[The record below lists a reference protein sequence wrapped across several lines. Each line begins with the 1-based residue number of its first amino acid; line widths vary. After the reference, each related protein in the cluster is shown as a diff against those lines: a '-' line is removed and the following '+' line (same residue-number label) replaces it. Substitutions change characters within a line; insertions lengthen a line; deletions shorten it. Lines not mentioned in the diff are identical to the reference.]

1 MCLPFLRVASILR
14 HHMYNEELPE
24 VLVEADEFVR
34 LVYYLELV
42 SHGMDRSKF
51 NSSVVFT
58 WKDEKL
64 DFVEFWYGQFRV
76 FAERSQISARNFL
89 SELHIPWKQ
98 PKLLQLPYQ
107 YDKIFQVSMNS
118 RGCVRSMH
126 VITFFL
132 HVRYYLQYYQ
142 RKVCNYCNLIPNEGS
157 ICLICGTLV
166 CFKQPCCKR
175 DKVHEATQVRIK
187 SLGRD

>member
-1 MCLPFLRVASILR
+1 MVRVYELMMYYIVLFLFTHHQIQEMCLPFLRVASVLR

-58 WKDEKL
+58 WNDDKL
-64 DFVEFWYGQFRV
+64 DFVEYWFEQFRMY
-76 FAERSQISARNFL
+76 AERSQISARNFL

-107 YDKIFQVSMNS
+107 YDKIFQV
-118 RGCVRSMH
+118 RS
-126 VITFFL
+126 V
-132 HVRYYLQYYQ
+132 
-142 RKVCNYCNLIPNEGS
+142 
-157 ICLICGTLV
+157 
-166 CFKQPCCKR
+166 
-175 DKVHEATQVRIK
+175 
-187 SLGRD
+187 

>member
-1 MCLPFLRVASILR
+1 MCLPFLRVASVLR

-64 DFVEFWYGQFRV
+64 DFVEYWFEQFRGY
-76 FAERSQISARNFL
+76 AERSQISARNFL

-107 YDKIFQVSMNS
+107 YDKIFQVISVFHMWK
-118 RGCVRSMH
+118 
-126 VITFFL
+126 
-132 HVRYYLQYYQ
+132 
-142 RKVCNYCNLIPNEGS
+142 KVCLLFLRLHSSFLFPCSIINEKPVT
-157 ICLICGTLV
+157 IVI
-166 CFKQPCCKR
+166 
-175 DKVHEATQVRIK
+175 
-187 SLGRD
+187 